1 MDTTTT
7 QWTTEQL
14 NLFLNDHTLTMKP
27 YNPDMTTFE
36 EESPVWEVV
45 VDGNVYSRGWNGQQT
60 NWYMTA
66 VAQNAG
72 EISVGDHNFAARFEP
87 AEQSAD
93 LDAKITAAYKA
104 KYDGQRSLPKMI
116 SENPTAATLHVMPR

>member
-7 QWTTEQL
+7 PWTNEQL
-14 NLFLNDHTLTMKP
+14 DLFLNGHTLTMKP
-27 YNPDMTTFE
+27 YNSDMTTFE
-36 EESPVWEVV
+36 EESSVWEVV

-60 NWYMTA
+60 KWYMAA
-66 VAQNAG
+66 VAQSAG
-72 EISVGDHNFAARFEP
+72 EISVSDHNFAARFEP

-104 KYDGQRSLPKMI
+104 KYDGQRSLPRMI